1 MVRKRIIRW
10 MAGVVLIALLS
21 FTVISNS
28 VYQASLPRVR
38 TQIFEA
44 TIEELLDGYGLWETL
59 NWVPKECVF
68 PSGSEGKVCL
78 YRINQRA
85 GQFARVEYCVE
96 KIEAPVLEERED
108 AVLVGDLY
116 LGLTETL
123 VCETNLPLMDGQTVI
138 WLNGDEPDT

>member
-1 MVRKRIIRW
+1 M
-10 MAGVVLIALLS
+10 
-21 FTVISNS
+21 
-28 VYQASLPRVR
+28 
-38 TQIFEA
+38 
-44 TIEELLDGYGLWETL
+44 
-59 NWVPKECVF
+59 
-68 PSGSEGKVCL
+68 CL